1 MSRSDDKGR
10 VISPLRARH
19 WAILTGTAWLPRKL
33 RVRYRERLLENLQRR
48 MLQDCDVIFIRH
60 PKTGGTWLRVM
71 LTHLYAARDGV
82 SRRRVFK
89 ADELKRQNPALPHF
103 LITNGRAS
111 WEHVI
116 ADAFTGNDP
125 VLQGK
130 KTLFMARDPRDI
142 VVSWHRQYR
151 KRTKAFKRELLEADL
166 GLDYDP
172 RTLDRWEF
180 IRQPQLGLQGLID
193 YHNFWTEQLADRD
206 DALIMRYEDLR
217 QDTAGTLRQVTD
229 FLGESFTDQQIE
241 DAVAFGSVDN
251 LRELEHSGYF
261 SNSSLRLRDATDP
274 DTFKVRKATVG
285 GYHDDLTPEQTAW
298 VDEQISNHSDPR
310 LGYR

>member
-1 MSRSDDKGR
+1 MKEKGM

-19 WAILTGTAWLPRKL
+19 WAILTGTAWMPKGW
-33 RVRYRERLLENLQRR
+33 RVSARQHLLERLQRR
-48 MLQDCDVIFIRH
+48 MLRDCDVIFIRH

-82 SRRRVFK
+82 SLRRVFK

-111 WEHVI
+111 WERVI
-116 ADAFTGNDP
+116 ADAFEHDDP
-125 VLQGK
+125 ILTGK

-172 RTLDRWEF
+172 RTLDRWAF
-180 IRQPQLGLQGLID
+180 IQQPELGLQGLID
-193 YHNFWTEQLADRD
+193 YHNFWAEQIAGRD
-206 DALIMRYEDLR
+206 DALMIRYEDLR
-217 QDTAGTLRQVTD
+217 HNTAATLRLVTD
-229 FLGESFTDQQIE
+229 FLGERFSDEQIQA
-241 DAVAFGSVDN
+241 AVEFGSVEN
-251 LRELEHSGYF
+251 LRELEHTGYF
-261 SNSSLRLRDATDP
+261 SNSSLRLRNAQDP
-274 DTFKVRKATVG
+274 DTFKVRKAKVG
-285 GYHDDLTPEQTAW
+285 GYQDDLTEEQTEW
-298 VDEQISNHSDPR
+298 VNEQVVRQCHPL
-310 LGYR
+310 LGYDR